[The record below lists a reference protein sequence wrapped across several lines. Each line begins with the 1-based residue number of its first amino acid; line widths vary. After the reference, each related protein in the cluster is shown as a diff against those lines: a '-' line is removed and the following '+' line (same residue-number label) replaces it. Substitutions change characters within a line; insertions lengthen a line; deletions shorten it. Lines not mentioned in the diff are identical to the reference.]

1 MKNKNN
7 TSNENPYP
15 VGKPVFIRTVTMN
28 YTGKLVACNPGELV
42 LEDAAWIADMGI
54 RMSEFLKG
62 QSKFNSD
69 TEVEPF
75 LHSVIIPRNAI
86 IDITEWEG
94 DLPKEPRG

>member
-1 MKNKNN
+1 MVK
-7 TSNENPYP
+7 SNSYANPYP

-42 LEDAAWIADMGI
+42 LEEAAWIADMGV

-62 QSKFNSD
+62 QAKFNSN

-75 LHSVIIPRNAI
+75 KNAVIIPRNAI
-86 IDITEWEG
+86 IDVTEWEG
-94 DLPKEPRG
+94 VLPKEPRG